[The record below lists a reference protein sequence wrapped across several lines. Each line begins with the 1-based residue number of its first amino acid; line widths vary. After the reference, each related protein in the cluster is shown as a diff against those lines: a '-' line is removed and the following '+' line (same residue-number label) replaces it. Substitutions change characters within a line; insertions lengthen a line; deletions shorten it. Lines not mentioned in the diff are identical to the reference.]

1 MLMFRGWYL
10 SPKHFCRCSKAPW
23 DVFSMLR
30 VLQEVATPD
39 VAAYCISKYGVKAF
53 SDSLRIEMRHFGVTV
68 HITEPGNF
76 KMNITSADKNVQHLD
91 QLWKNLDVDTKE
103 CYGIK
108 LYEQGKNPSVYTA

>member
-1 MLMFRGWYL
+1 
-10 SPKHFCRCSKAPW
+10 
-23 DVFSMLR
+23 MLR